1 MPVVTDITRQR
12 KRTERYSIFVDGSY
26 RFSLSDLELSNS
38 GLAIGQELAASE
50 VERWEG
56 DSEVSKALGRA
67 HDLLAR
73 RPRSRHE
80 LERYLK
86 TKDYSETVT
95 ERVVERLT
103 EQGLLDDLAFARQ
116 WITERSQ
123 SRSRYQLTQE
133 LRLKG
138 IAPDIIAAGLDELT
152 GETERVAVRRL
163 IEKRLRSSRP
173 PDRQALIAYL
183 STKGFNYGLIKAVLE
198 EDFSES
204 LP

>member
-1 MPVVTDITRQR
+1 MPVITDITRQR
-12 KRTERYSIFVDGSY
+12 KRVERYSIFVDGAY

-38 GLAIGQELAASE
+38 GLVIGQELSPVE

-56 DSEVSKALGRA
+56 DSEVSKALGRTY
-67 HDLLAR
+67 DLLAR
-73 RPRSRHE
+73 RPRSQHE

-86 TKDYSETVT
+86 TKDYPETVIR
-95 ERVVERLT
+95 RVAERLT

-116 WITERSQ
+116 WVSERGS
-123 SRSRYQLTQE
+123 SRSRHQLTQE

-138 IAPDIIAAGLDELT
+138 IESATIEMALDELT
-152 GETERVAVRRL
+152 GETERAAVRRL
-163 IEKRLRSSRP
+163 VEKRLRSSRP
-173 PDRQALIAYL
+173 PDRQALTRYL

-204 LP
+204 PL